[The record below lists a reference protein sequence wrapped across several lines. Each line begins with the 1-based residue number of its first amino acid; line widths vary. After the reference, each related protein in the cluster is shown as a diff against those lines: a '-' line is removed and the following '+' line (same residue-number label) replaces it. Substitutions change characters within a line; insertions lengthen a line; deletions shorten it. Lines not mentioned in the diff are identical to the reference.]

1 MDGRSLPKILI
12 VASNASARF
21 GGEAILPLHYF
32 RLLSKRSHPVKMITH
47 HRTREELLS
56 LQDIDHSNLY
66 FVPDTRWH
74 KITWHI
80 FKNFPERIRD
90 LIGGTILTWLDELY
104 QARLVRQLVDQGHVD
119 LIHQPTPVSPLIPSG
134 LHKFGVPLVIGP
146 MNGGMNYPEDYKDY
160 EGGGTR
166 TVVSLGR
173 RLALVLNRLR
183 PGKHRAATLLVAN
196 ERTWKALPDPHL
208 PQIQTL
214 VENGIDFEL
223 WKPRSRTIGGS
234 TKGDLRLIYMGRFIK
249 LKAIDITLQ
258 ALALARRQ
266 NRNITLDLLGDGE
279 ERSHLERLT
288 SELGLADH
296 VTFHGF
302 QPQSA
307 CADIMSK
314 GDALVLNSLRECGG
328 AVILEAMATGLPVV
342 GTAWGGPLDYITTE
356 SGILV
361 NPTPRVGFAERL
373 AEAFIYLADN
383 PEVRAAMGEAGKH
396 IAETEYNWERKID
409 AIQEVY
415 AEAAQTLK

>member
-56 LQDIDHSNLY
+56 LQNLDHRNLY

-74 KITWHI
+74 KITWRI
-80 FKNFPERIRD
+80 FKRFPERIRD
-90 LIGGTILTWLDELY
+90 LLGGTILTWLDELY
-104 QARLVRQLVDQGHVD
+104 QARLIRQLVREGHVD

-146 MNGGMNYPEDYKDY
+146 MNGGMNYPDDYEDY
-160 EGGGTR
+160 EGRGTR
-166 TVVSLGR
+166 TVISLGR
-173 RLALVLNRLR
+173 RLALALNRLR

-196 ERTWKALPDPHL
+196 ERTRKALPNPHL

-214 VENGIDFEL
+214 VENGIDFDL
-223 WKPRSRTIGGS
+223 WKPRSRTIGS
-234 TKGDLRLIYMGRFIK
+234 SAKGDLHLIYMGRFIK
-249 LKAIDITLQ
+249 LKGIDITLQ
-258 ALALARRQ
+258 AVALARRQ

-288 SELGLADH
+288 NELGLTNH

-302 QPQSA
+302 QPQSV

-342 GTAWGGPLDYITTE
+342 GSAWGGPLDYITTE

-373 AEAFIYLADN
+373 AEAFICLADDPDN
-383 PEVRAAMGEAGKH
+383 RTSMGEAGKR
-396 IAETEYNWERKID
+396 IAEAKYDWERKID
-409 AIQEVY
+409 VIQEIY
-415 AEAAQTLK
+415 DEAVTSMK